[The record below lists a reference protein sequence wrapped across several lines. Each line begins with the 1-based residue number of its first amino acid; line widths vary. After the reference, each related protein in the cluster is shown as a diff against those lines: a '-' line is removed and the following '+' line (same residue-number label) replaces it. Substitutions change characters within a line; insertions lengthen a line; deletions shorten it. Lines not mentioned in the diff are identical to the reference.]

1 LGYRISKKEKML
13 LSLLMLIVIIYLYL
27 SFFLFPETE
36 KIKQI
41 KKSLNTHN
49 NVSVKNKALNKYKIQ
64 DEKKLLP
71 LEENID
77 EIANNI
83 KIYAD
88 NSGIELEKI
97 SFGECGILN
106 NSLYVIKFIPI
117 YISFTGKNK
126 NKIAYLNMIE
136 NDKRMC
142 EISDI
147 NIDYADDINSKA
159 SANIKY
165 YFLASSS
172 DIKK

>member
-1 LGYRISKKEKML
+1 MIILG
-13 LSLLMLIVIIYLYL
+13 IYLYL
-27 SFFLFPETE
+27 SFFLFPKTE

-41 KKSLNTHN
+41 KKYLNTHN
-49 NVSVKNKALNKYKIQ
+49 NISVKNKSVNTFKIHNKG
-64 DEKKLLP
+64 KLLP
-71 LEENID
+71 LEANID

-97 SFGECGILN
+97 SFGECGVLN
-106 NSLYVIKFIPI
+106 NSLYAIKYIPI
-117 YISFTGKNK
+117 YISFTGKNR

-147 NIDYADDINSKA
+147 NIDYMDEIDSEA
-159 SANIKY
+159 SVNIKY
-165 YFLASSS
+165 YFLPSSS